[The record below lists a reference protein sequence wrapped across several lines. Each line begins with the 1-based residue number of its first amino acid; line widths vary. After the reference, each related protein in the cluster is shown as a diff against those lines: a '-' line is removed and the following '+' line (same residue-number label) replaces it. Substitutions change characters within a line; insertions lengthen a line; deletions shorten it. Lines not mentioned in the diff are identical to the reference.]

1 MVGYNC
7 FIIFQYYYFTFDFPV
22 IALTMSS
29 FCIKSVSPLQY
40 HQASPNMVHTL
51 TMVSTCEP
59 GIYHLTSFSW
69 STDLAICRSNL
80 LQKVYV
86 GRSFCDQ
93 FSYFI
98 IIQSRCTMFDPH
110 IDHGGSTAAQH
121 VYLNFMI
128 SFSIFWG

>member
-1 MVGYNC
+1 
-7 FIIFQYYYFTFDFPV
+7 V

-69 STDLAICRSNL
+69 SIDIYINTHL
-80 LQKVYV
+80 L
-86 GRSFCDQ
+86 
-93 FSYFI
+93 
-98 IIQSRCTMFDPH
+98 IQYYHFMLYQVQVHTILYSL
-110 IDHGGSTAAQH
+110 
-121 VYLNFMI
+121 LN
-128 SFSIFWG
+128 S